1 MSLSRS
7 EQKALLRFFLTY
19 IIAVGI
25 VITSFAYLQ
34 YNIKKESLKDKI
46 VAKLQ
51 KEAFD
56 IASSAI
62 DAQMEGKRFVTPKGV
77 DFLLLDKNKKFIK
90 GTFEEKILLD
100 HPLYHSND
108 CIYYIDKSA
117 KGHLG
122 IEYIVVKECG
132 IHAKYQ
138 KILKNII
145 LLSLLYF
152 LFLLGI
158 GWYLGRLFL
167 QPMRESLETLDRFI
181 KDSTHELNTPVTT
194 LLLATQKLKKT
205 NNPKYLDII
214 IMSARLLSSIH
225 QDLTYATLAKKRK
238 NYLQQVDIVPI
249 IEDILRFFDVLIDQ
263 KGLTVSKELH
273 SCTIEADP
281 DEIRLL
287 IKNLIDNAIKYAF
300 KNSKIKI
307 TLQGCQLSITNRSK
321 PIPNEK
327 LKTIFERYQRAEND
341 QGGYGIG
348 LHIVQRICKKY
359 NFLISVE
366 SNEEK
371 TTFTVAFNQS
381 KK

>member
-7 EQKALLRFFLTY
+7 ERKALFRFFLIY
-19 IIAVGI
+19 IIAVGL
-25 VITSFAYLQ
+25 VIISFAYLQ

-46 VAKLQ
+46 VTKLQ
-51 KEAFD
+51 REAFT
-56 IASSAI
+56 IASNAI
-62 DAQMEGKRFVTPKGV
+62 DAQMQGKTFTIPQNI
-77 DFLLLDKNKKFIK
+77 DFLLLDKNKKFINGDFK
-90 GTFEEKILLD
+90 EEI
-100 HPLYHSND
+100 PLEHSIYQNDD

-122 IEYIVVKECG
+122 IEYIIVKECG
-132 IHAKYQ
+132 ISAKYQ
-138 KILKNII
+138 KILKNIV

-152 LFLLGI
+152 LFFLGI

-167 QPMRESLETLDRFI
+167 QPMRENLENLDRFI

-238 NYLQQVDIVPI
+238 NHLQPIDTASI

-263 KGLTVSKELH
+263 KGLSFSLEIEP
-273 SCTIEADP
+273 CIIEADP

-300 KNSKIKI
+300 KNSEIKI
-307 TLQGCQLSITNRSK
+307 VLHKCRLSIINRSK

-327 LKTIFERYQRAEND
+327 LKTIFERYQRAESD

-348 LHIVQRICKKY
+348 LHIVQRICQKY
-359 NFLISVE
+359 KFSISVE

-371 TTFTVAFNQS
+371 TTFTVVFNQS
-381 KK
+381 RK

>member
-7 EQKALLRFFLTY
+7 EQKALFRFFLTY

-62 DAQMEGKRFVTPKGV
+62 DAQMQGKRFATPKGV

-90 GTFEEKILLD
+90 GTFKEKIPLD

-225 QDLTYATLAKKRK
+225 QDLTYATLAKRRD
-238 NYLQQVDIVPI
+238 NHIQPIDIVPI
-249 IEDILRFFDVLIDQ
+249 INDILRFFDVLIDQ

-273 SCTIEADP
+273 ACTIQADP
-281 DEIRLL
+281 DEIKLL
-287 IKNLIDNAIKYAF
+287 VKNLIDNAIKYAF
-300 KNSKIKI
+300 KNSTIKI
-307 TLQGCQLSITNRSK
+307 VLHKCRLSIINRSK

-327 LKTIFERYQRAEND
+327 LKTIFERYQRAESD

-359 NFLISVE
+359 KFLIGVE
-366 SNEEK
+366 SNEKK
-371 TTFTVAFNQS
+371 TTFTVTFNQS